1 MKSLAVLL
9 AGTAVIAAWGYWN
22 LSLIIDV
29 LQWIVGL
36 VIGGLIVLAAVGI
49 AAAILSSP
57 LALLAFLLGGLFF
70 GDDC

>member
-1 MKSLAVLL
+1 MKSLALL
-9 AGTAVIAAWGYWN
+9 MGTAVIAAWGYWN
-22 LSLIIDV
+22 FPLIIDV

-57 LALLAFLLGGLFF
+57 LVLLGFLLGGLFF